1 MSVNPLRMSSLEEAT
16 NQWEHRQVHCH
27 GGRRI
32 GPAEAAGILAYVLP
46 MYGISQIPHV
56 EFTDSSSFEH
66 LEGAVASCDY
76 STGVIRVHMPHAF
89 NTTVLLHEAAHL
101 LVEDPLD
108 RMELRPVLEKTYHG
122 PLFYACFLSLL
133 EQTLGRHIP
142 ALSKLRLMGSLAK
155 TVPQLGPVQWFPTVR
170 GVPKPGL

>member
-1 MSVNPLRMSSLEEAT
+1 MTRPLRMNSLELAT
-16 NQWEHRQVHCH
+16 NHWEHVQVHRH
-27 GGRRI
+27 DSRRI

-56 EFTDSSSFEH
+56 EWTDSSSFGH
-66 LEGAVASCDY
+66 LQGAVASCD
-76 STGVIRVHMPHAF
+76 SQTGVIRVHMPHAF
-89 NTTVLLHEAAHL
+89 STTVLLHEAAHL

-108 RMELRPVLEKTYHG
+108 RMELRPVLERGFHG

-133 EQTLGRHIP
+133 DQTVGRHMP
-142 ALSKLRLMGSLAK
+142 ALSKIRLMGSLTQ
-155 TVPQLGPVQWFPTVR
+155 TVPELGPVQWYPTVR